1 MVDLS
6 QPGCGEI
13 EESSA
18 DDDSSIALD
27 RRVRILGGIAETLL
41 TLVGSTASNADLVS
55 KLSKKKP
62 KKYEEYARG

>member
-13 EESSA
+13 EESPA
-18 DDDSSIALD
+18 DDKRTS
-27 RRVRILGGIAETLL
+27 RILKGIVETLL
-41 TLVGSTASNADLVS
+41 TIDLLA
-55 KLSKKKP
+55 KNNNNNNKKKP